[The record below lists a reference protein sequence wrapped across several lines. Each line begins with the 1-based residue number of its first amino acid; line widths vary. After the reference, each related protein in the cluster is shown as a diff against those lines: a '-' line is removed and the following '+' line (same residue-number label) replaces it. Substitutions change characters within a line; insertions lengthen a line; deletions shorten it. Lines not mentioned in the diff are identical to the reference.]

1 MNLKKAFLFLVL
13 AAGIL
18 LFAGCTR
25 SVYHK
30 QLRFGAWA
38 AQKDLWDEA
47 LFRWKKAVEIA
58 PRSAAARNNLAVAYE
73 KKAMWEDAE
82 REYEEALRLSPG
94 NTYAKSNYDRFKANR
109 KAVLDSRDREAKQ
122 DDEKKEAPR

>member
-1 MNLKKAFLFLVL
+1 MNRKKVLLFLVL

-18 LFAGCTR
+18 LCSGCSR
-25 SVYHK
+25 SFSQR
-30 QLRFGAWA
+30 QLRFGIWA

-58 PRSAAARNNLAVAYE
+58 PRSAAAHNNLAVAYE
-73 KKAMWEDAE
+73 KKALWEDAE
-82 REYEEALRLSPG
+82 REYEEALKIEPG

-109 KAVLDSRDREAKQ
+109 KAVLESRARESKK
-122 DDEKKEAPR
+122 DDAEKKAPQ